1 MKYPVTALLLLLSG
15 FLFAQNGYEIK
26 VTLKPFKNQYIYLGH
41 YYGKQLPIIDSVK
54 LDATSTGVFKGAKK
68 LGGGIYLIGYP
79 DRSNK
84 FEMLIGNEQRFSV
97 VADTAAL
104 DKISFTGSAENTS
117 FKAYQSFMLN
127 NGRQLD
133 ELYRQRAGSSERDSL
148 LLTARID
155 SISKRVSAYR
165 TSIMTKESTS
175 LLTALLKAMKEP
187 EVPNNPEAQKKD
199 SLYAWRYFKTHYWDG
214 INLWDDR
221 LTRTPFFDGKVDK
234 YFEQLVYPAADSVI
248 KEINWMMG
256 FASASDEMQKFLLL
270 KFVNRYLNQRYMWE
284 DAVFVHL
291 FEKFFSQ
298 KTYPWLTEQGRKI
311 ITDRAYSLMA
321 NIMGS
326 PAAEIELPDSTGK
339 NRNLYGVEAPY
350 TVVVIYDPTCGH
362 CKETVPKLDSFYT
375 AKWKAM
381 GVKLYGL
388 AKETEGKKSDWYEF
402 MKKSGMKE
410 WVNVYY
416 SKEAE
421 KARVSANVPSYSQL
435 YDVQSFPTLY
445 LLDKDK
451 RIIAKKITEKQLDEI
466 LEQRVRTANGT
477 SKQ

>member
-1 MKYPVTALLLLLSG
+1 
-15 FLFAQNGYEIK
+15 
-26 VTLKPFKNQYIYLGH
+26 
-41 YYGKQLPIIDSVK
+41 
-54 LDATSTGVFKGAKK
+54 
-68 LGGGIYLIGYP
+68 
-79 DRSNK
+79 
-84 FEMLIGNEQRFSV
+84 
-97 VADTAAL
+97 
-104 DKISFTGSAENTS
+104 
-117 FKAYQSFMLN
+117 
-127 NGRQLD
+127 
-133 ELYRQRAGSSERDSL
+133 
-148 LLTARID
+148 
-155 SISKRVSAYR
+155 
-165 TSIMTKESTS
+165 
-175 LLTALLKAMKEP
+175 
-187 EVPNNPEAQKKD
+187 
-199 SLYAWRYFKTHYWDG
+199 
-214 INLWDDR
+214 
-221 LTRTPFFDGKVDK
+221 
-234 YFEQLVYPAADSVI
+234 VYPAADSVI
-248 KEINWMMG
+248 KEIDWMMG

-291 FEKFFSQ
+291 FEKFFAQ
-298 KTYPWLTEQGRKI
+298 KTYPWITEQGRKI

-326 PAAEIELPDSTGK
+326 PAAEIDLPDSTGK
-339 NRNLYGVEAPY
+339 NRNLYGVAAPY

-362 CKETVPKLDSFYT
+362 CKETLPKLDSLYT

-388 AKETEGKKSDWYEF
+388 AKETEGKRSDWFEF

-466 LEQRVRTANGT
+466 LEQRVRTSNGT